1 MTMPVLVMRSGSLQP
16 YIELLLACAYLIGPH
31 GKRAFAFAFA
41 IAIAIANVDKLSWQ
55 LALNKPCQDIFS
67 QSLTE
72 PFCG

>member
-1 MTMPVLVMRSGSLQP
+1 MPVLVMRSGSLQP

-31 GKRAFAFAFA
+31 DRRAFAFAIA